1 MIDASLNGL
10 TLAELATKIRES
22 PTGFSIAEDVI
33 YYQGRPIELSSGK
46 TLLVGGNE
54 PEGSTGARRDL
65 CKWLTSLLP
74 NTKHRLISPQAD
86 VEHQEAAALTT
97 SHDSQAIEEAP
108 VPQLTIADALEHIGT
123 DYQRI
128 EDLSNLNTLT
138 PKEKFQLLQILQ
150 QNNATPLYGFD
161 RGVLEN
167 IEPVDMFKLIEDSMN
182 YSYPD
187 VASEGFSRPLFL
199 RVFGNAPGQKGLL
212 SKDLVLMH
220 QLISEVRGDMAVVLN
235 NAADEILNTFS
246 SLTTRNYVAP
256 SMQRGDYPIH
266 DCYEKDYFHRTN
278 HVLYLTAACTYFS
291 DVADI
296 SDSLSYLTDALALPQ
311 ETDLKWVAGDMLF
324 HLRNPDAVNDY
335 SRYFD
340 TVTDLLGREDSVD
353 EKYRML
359 AQLTAIV
366 QIRLNQSSVRQ
377 SSFLRALEGF
387 VASQCPE
394 YCATLLSTFNN
405 LLQSTLPA
413 QTEDSTMEV
422 DQQTL
427 DQQTLDPQ
435 VLNQR
440 IVHLLLLSSATSS
453 VQHPVDPDLAPF
465 LKVAIDSETAFFSL
479 FNGWSSLIE
488 SSPETQRIFVQ
499 SARNDDYLL
508 SALMG
513 LPQLHHSQIIS
524 DSTLVESCSNLLA
537 SFASASPMTS
547 PAVLNLWLDT
557 LKEMGSYQSQTGIN
571 LEQAIIRLTGSMS
584 KLETKLRFMDVLM
597 DTSPDK
603 ASYLGIQ
610 SVLKLLGFGDC
621 PGEDAVAIALEDVAS
636 DFTQNQNLVCQWLWA
651 QRKPHIL
658 AHYLREVTENDFSD
672 CDGVLPDQQGALK
685 EELIELIH
693 EYAQTSAVNTF
704 ITTRNCTTNNPHLAA
719 VYQQRPDLAGGWSA
733 NFRGFSDVVLSHLG
747 NSDSLELTEDPW
759 DLFIASEEVNDHK
772 SPTGKKG
779 AESPAALMSDTMD
792 GSYALIARKDPQGV
806 ILRKALVRLLIAD
819 SMKSPALLV
828 EEAFPWSARDQAL
841 FIMAASE
848 LARQMDLPLFKQER
862 TDKED
867 LKTLEGRAPFEC
879 FGNEYIHARSEG
891 NIIGRPVILL

>member
-10 TLAELATKIRES
+10 TLAELAAKIQET

-46 TLLVGGNE
+46 TLLAGDSD

-65 CKWLTSLLP
+65 YTWLTSLLP
-74 NTKHRLISPQAD
+74 KTKQKLISPQAD
-86 VEHQEAAALTT
+86 VERQEAAALTA
-97 SHDSQAIEEAP
+97 SHDSQAIEHAP

-123 DYQRI
+123 DYKRI
-128 EDLSNLNTLT
+128 DDLSNLSTLT
-138 PKEKFQLLQILQ
+138 PQEKFQLLQTLQ
-150 QNNATPLYGFD
+150 QKNATPLNGFD

-167 IEPVDMFKLIEDSMN
+167 IEPVDMFELIEDSLN
-182 YSYPD
+182 YSYLD

-199 RVFGNAPGQKGLL
+199 RVFGNGPDQKGLL
-212 SKDLVLMH
+212 NKDLALMH
-220 QLISEVRGDMAVVLN
+220 QLASDVRDDMAVVLN
-235 NAADEILNTFS
+235 NAIDEILETFTVH
-246 SLTTRNYVAP
+246 TTRKNLP
-256 SMQRGDYPIH
+256 QSMSQGDYPIH
-266 DCYEKDYFHRTN
+266 HLHKKDYFHRTN
-278 HVLYLTAACTYFS
+278 HLLYLIAACGYFS
-291 DVADI
+291 EAADI
-296 SDSLSYLTDALALPQ
+296 SDSLSYLTGALALPQ
-311 ETDLKWVAGDMLF
+311 ETDLKWVAEDLLF
-324 HLRNPDAVNDY
+324 HLRNPEAVNDC

-340 TVTDLLGREDSVD
+340 TVTYLLSREDSVD
-353 EKYRML
+353 EKCRML

-366 QIRLNQSSVRQ
+366 QIRLNQSSERHA
-377 SSFLRALEGF
+377 SFFSALEGF
-387 VASQCPE
+387 VTSQCPE
-394 YCATLLSTFNN
+394 YCTTLLSTFNN

-413 QTEDSTMEV
+413 QTEDLAMEV
-422 DQQTL
+422 DR
-427 DQQTLDPQ
+427 QTLDPQ

-440 IVHLLLLSSATSS
+440 IARLLLLSSATSS

-465 LKVAIDSETAFFSL
+465 LKVAIDSETAFFRL

-488 SSPETQRIFVQ
+488 SSPETQRLFVQ
-499 SARNDDYLL
+499 SARDDDYLL

-513 LPQLHHSQIIS
+513 LPQLHHSEIIS
-524 DSTLVESCSNLLA
+524 DSTLAESCNNLLA
-537 SFASASPMTS
+537 SFASSSPMTS

-571 LEQAIIRLTGSMS
+571 LEQVIIRLTGSMS

-636 DFTQNQNLVCQWLWA
+636 DFTQNQNLVSRWLWA

-658 AHYLREVTENDFSD
+658 AHYLREIVTETDFCY

-685 EELIELIH
+685 KELIELIH

-704 ITTRNCTTNNPHLAA
+704 ITTRHCTTNNPHLAA
-719 VYQQRPDLAGGWSA
+719 VYQQRPDLAGGWGA
-733 NFRGFSDVVLSHLG
+733 NFGGFSDVVLSHLG
-747 NSDSLELTEDPW
+747 NGDSLELTEDPW
-759 DLFIASEEVNDHK
+759 DLFMASEEVQDVRA
-772 SPTGKKG
+772 PTRKKG
-779 AESPAALMSDTMD
+779 ASFPAALMSHTMD

-806 ILRKALVRLLIAD
+806 ILRKALVRLVIAD
-819 SMKSPALLV
+819 SMKSPALVV
-828 EEAFPWSARDQAL
+828 EEACPWSARDQAL

-862 TDKED
+862 TDKQD
-867 LKTLEGRAPFEC
+867 LKTLEGRAPFES
-879 FGNEYIHARSEG
+879 FGDEHIHARSEG
-891 NIIGRPVILL
+891 TLTGQPVIVL

>member
-10 TLAELATKIRES
+10 TLAELAAKIQET

-46 TLLVGGNE
+46 TLLAGDSD

-65 CKWLTSLLP
+65 YTWLTSLLP
-74 NTKHRLISPQAD
+74 KTKQKLINPQAD
-86 VEHQEAAALTT
+86 VERQEAAALTA
-97 SHDSQAIEEAP
+97 SHDSQAIEHAP

-128 EDLSNLNTLT
+128 DDLSNLNTLT

-150 QNNATPLYGFD
+150 QNNATPLNGFD

-167 IEPVDMFKLIEDSMN
+167 IEPVDMFNLIKDSLN

-199 RVFGNAPGQKGLL
+199 RVFGNAPDQKGLL
-212 SKDLVLMH
+212 SKDLALMH
-220 QLISEVRGDMAVVLN
+220 QLIGDVRDDMAVVLN
-235 NAADEILNTFS
+235 NAVDEVLETFRGH
-246 SLTTRNYVAP
+246 TTRSHVP
-256 SMQRGDYPIH
+256 QSMQRGDYPIH
-266 DCYEKDYFHRTN
+266 HYHKKDYFHRTN
-278 HVLYLTAACTYFS
+278 HILYLTAACGYFS
-291 DVADI
+291 EEADI

-311 ETDLKWVAGDMLF
+311 ETDLKWVAGDLLF

-340 TVTDLLGREDSVD
+340 TVTDLLSREDSVD

-366 QIRLNQSSVRQ
+366 LIRLNQSNERQ
-377 SSFLRALEGF
+377 SSFLSALAGF
-387 VASQCPE
+387 VTSQCPE

-405 LLQSTLPA
+405 LPQSTLPA
-413 QTEDSTMEV
+413 QTEDSTMEM
-422 DQQTL
+422 

-435 VLNQR
+435 VFNQR
-440 IVHLLLLSSATSS
+440 IVRLLLLSSATSAA
-453 VQHPVDPDLAPF
+453 QDPVEPDLAPF
-465 LKVAIDSETAFFSL
+465 LKVAFDSETAFFSL

-499 SARNDDYLL
+499 SARDDDHLL

-513 LPQLHHSQIIS
+513 LPQLHHAEIIS
-524 DSTLVESCSNLLA
+524 DSTLAESCNNLLT
-537 SFASASPMTS
+537 SFASSSPMTS

-571 LEQAIIRLTGSMS
+571 LEQAIIRLTGNMS
-584 KLETKLRFMDVLM
+584 KLETKLRFMAVLM

-610 SVLKLLGFGDC
+610 SVLRLLGFGDC

-636 DFTQNQNLVCQWLWA
+636 DFTQNQNLVSQWLWA

-658 AHYLREVTENDFSD
+658 AHYLREVVTESDFRY

-704 ITTRNCTTNNPHLAA
+704 ITTRHCTTNNPHLAA

-759 DLFIASEEVNDHK
+759 DLFIASEEVHDVK
-772 SPTGKKG
+772 APTRKKG
-779 AESPAALMSDTMD
+779 SKSPAALMSDTMD

-806 ILRKALVRLLIAD
+806 ILQKALVRLLIAD
-819 SMKSPALLV
+819 SMKSPALVV
-828 EEAFPWSARDQAL
+828 EEVFPWSARDQAL

-862 TDKED
+862 SNKED
-867 LKTLEGRAPFEC
+867 LKRLEGRAPFEC
-879 FGNEYIHARSEG
+879 FGKEYVHARSEG
-891 NIIGRPVILL
+891 NITGRPVILL